1 MIMKAIFILFLLS
14 TLSAIYCFG
23 QPFSKRP
30 PVIDMHLHVY
40 SANSY
45 WGGADNKLKDTVL
58 TSPKNNVGHI
68 KAVLEQIEK
77 YNIVI
82 AYASGNFES
91 LDSINKQYP
100 GKFLPSFEIFPTK
113 ELLKDEVLLAKLKL
127 KIKNGEIR
135 GIGEVANFYTGVA
148 PNDPVL
154 DTLYRI
160 AEENNLPI
168 GLHFAPGPSGV
179 QLTSNPNM
187 RLEHSNPLLLQDVL
201 IEFPKLRMNVMHAG
215 LPIFPDETFG
225 MLFMFPDLYV
235 DISCLA
241 WYGDYTRESLKDF
254 FLKALRYGFG
264 DRIMFGSDE
273 MVWPGAIGI
282 SIDFINNADYLTEK
296 QKRDIL
302 YNNAAR
308 YLRLPEEE
316 IRKHNRLTK

>member
-1 MIMKAIFILFLLS
+1 MKNLIPFLL
-14 TLSAIYCFG
+14 LSLSIFYCFG
-23 QPFSKRP
+23 QAVSKKP

-40 SANSY
+40 SATSY
-45 WGGADNKLKDTVL
+45 WGGADVKFKDTTL
-58 TSPKNNVGHI
+58 ASPKNNVEHI

-77 YNIVI
+77 YNIVLT
-82 AYASGNFES
+82 YASGNFES
-91 LDSINKQYP
+91 LDSINKKYP

-113 ELLKDEVLLAKLKL
+113 EMLKDEALLNKLKSR
-127 KIKNGEIR
+127 IKNGDIR
-135 GIGEVANFYTGVA
+135 GIGEVLNFYTGVA

-168 GLHFAPGPSGV
+168 GLHFGPGPPSS
-179 QLTSNPNM
+179 QLTNFPNM
-187 RLEHSNPLLLQDVL
+187 RLENSNPLLLQDVL
-201 IEFPKLRMNVMHAG
+201 IKFPKLRMNIMHAG

-225 MLFMFPDLYV
+225 MLAMFPDLYV
-235 DISCLA
+235 DISGWSWIA
-241 WYGDYTRESLKDF
+241 DYTSESLKDF
-254 FLKALRYGFG
+254 LIKAMLYGFG

-282 SIDFINNADYLTEK
+282 SIDFINNADFLTEK

-308 YLRLPEEE
+308 FLRLSEEE
-316 IRKHNRLTK
+316 IKRQNQGAVY

>member
-1 MIMKAIFILFLLS
+1 MKAHLIFFLLF
-14 TLSAIYCFG
+14 TLSMFYCFG
-23 QPFSKRP
+23 QPVSKRL

-40 SANSY
+40 SAKSY
-45 WGGADNKLKDTVL
+45 WGGADFKLKDTVL
-58 TSPKNNVGHI
+58 SSPKNNVEHI

-82 AYASGNFES
+82 TYASGNFEA

-100 GKFLPSFEIFPTK
+100 GKFLPSFEIYPTK
-113 ELLKDEVLLAKLKL
+113 ELLKDEALLNKLKL

-148 PNDPVL
+148 PNNPVL

-160 AEENNLPI
+160 AEEYNLPI
-168 GLHFAPGPSGV
+168 GLHFAPGPPGS
-179 QLTSNPNM
+179 QLGNYPNM
-187 RLEHSNPLLLQDVL
+187 QLEYSNPLLLQDVL
-201 IEFPKLRMNVMHAG
+201 IRFPKLRMNIMHAG
-215 LPIFPDETFG
+215 LPIYQDEAFG

-254 FLKALRYGFG
+254 LVKAIRYGFG
-264 DRIMFGSDE
+264 NRIMYGSDE
-273 MVWPGAIGI
+273 MVWPGTIGI
-282 SIDFINNADYLTEK
+282 SIDYINNANFLTEK

-302 YNNAAR
+302 YNNAVR
-308 YLRLPEEE
+308 FLRLPEEE
-316 IRKHNRLTK
+316 IRKHHQ